1 MHHDVLLFLLSLAVL
16 LGSARLFGALVQK
29 YGMPAVV
36 GEIIAGVVVG
46 KTLVGR
52 LFPESFAWLFPT
64 GTASTLLTGYTTV
77 AAVLLLVVAGFEI
90 DLTVV
95 KRSSRTA
102 IVTSLL
108 GAIVPFALG
117 YGACLFLLPDSDLAN
132 PGRRGV
138 HAAFLGIALSISALP
153 VIART
158 LLDLGLMKTDLG
170 LIVLS
175 AAIFDDLAGWI
186 GFSVLSREFVSAGS
200 ADLSKIGVSV
210 GLTVVFVIGT
220 LLIVRPLADRLLARL
235 DKPNEDTSGRVLSM
249 IMILAMLGASVTQAL
264 DMHAVF
270 GGFIMGLAIG
280 DSSRLREHT
289 RTILRE
295 FVTSVFTPVFFATMA
310 LRVDFAAAFDL
321 RLTALVLAI
330 ACIAKIGGCAIGAR
344 LSGVGWRES
353 TAIGFGMNSRGA
365 MEILLALLALEA
377 NIINPKVFVALVI
390 MAIVTSLISGP
401 AMMRLLRAPP
411 SPVMALLR
419 AGVLELDLRASTSS
433 MAITSLA
440 TALAERSGR
449 PEDAGRFAKAALAR
463 EEIASTAV
471 GQGVAFP
478 HAEVAGLSG
487 PLLAFGRSVRGLDF
501 DAPDGERVKLVLLL
515 LMPPKEFELE
525 LRLLSGMARLLT
537 KDAVRRGILDAED
550 TAAVMATLE
559 AAERAINAPGSKRGA
574 SGATGATG
582 ATGAKSSPKDGDDR
596 AAPAEG

>member
-1 MHHDVLLFLLSLAVL
+1 VHHDVLLFLLSLAVL
-16 LGSARLFGALVQK
+16 LGSARLFGAVVQRF
-29 YGMPAVV
+29 GMPAVV
-36 GEIIAGVVVG
+36 GEIIAGLVVG
-46 KTLVGR
+46 KTLLGR
-52 LFPESFAWLFPT
+52 LFPDAFAWLFPT
-64 GTASTLLTGYTTV
+64 GAASTLLTGYTTV

-102 IVTSLL
+102 VVTSLM
-108 GAIVPFALG
+108 GAIVPFAFG
-117 YGACLFLLPDSDLAN
+117 YGAGLLLPDSDLAN

-200 ADLSKIGVSV
+200 ADLSKIGISV
-210 GLTVVFVIGT
+210 GLTVVFVVGT
-220 LLIVRPLADRLLARL
+220 LLVVRPLADRLLARL

-270 GGFIMGLAIG
+270 GGFVMGLAIG

-289 RTILRE
+289 RAILRE

-321 RLTALVLAI
+321 RLVAIVLAI
-330 ACIAKIGGCAIGAR
+330 ACVAKIAGCAVGAR
-344 LSGVGWRES
+344 ISGVGWRES

-377 NIINPKVFVALVI
+377 NIINPKVFVALVC
-390 MAIVTSLISGP
+390 MAIATSLMSGP
-401 AMMRLLRAPP
+401 AMMRLLKAPP

-419 AGVLELDLRASTSS
+419 AGVIELDLRAATSTL
-433 MAITSLA
+433 AITNLA
-440 TALAERSGR
+440 TALAERAGR
-449 PEDAGRFAKAALAR
+449 SEDAGKFAKAALAR

-478 HAEVAGLSG
+478 HAEVPGLPE
-487 PLLAFGRSVRGLDF
+487 PLLALGRSTRGLAF
-501 DAPDGERVKLVLLL
+501 DAPDGEKVKIVLLL
-515 LMPPKEFELE
+515 LVPPKEFELE

-537 KDAVRRGILDAED
+537 KDAVRRGLIEAED
-550 TAAVMATLE
+550 TQAVMATLE
-559 AAERAINAPGSKRGA
+559 AAERAINAPSSTKIEGNRA
-574 SGATGATG
+574 EP
-582 ATGAKSSPKDGDDR
+582 AKG
-596 AAPAEG
+596 

>member
-1 MHHDVLLFLLSLAVL
+1 
-16 LGSARLFGALVQK
+16 
-29 YGMPAVV
+29 MPAVV
-36 GEIIAGVVVG
+36 GEIIAGLVVG
-46 KTLVGR
+46 KTVLGR
-52 LFPESFAWLFPT
+52 IFPDGFAWLFPT
-64 GTASTLLTGYTTV
+64 GAASTLLTGYTTV

-102 IVTSLL
+102 VVTSLL
-108 GAIVPFALG
+108 GAVVPFALG
-117 YGACLFLLPDSDLAN
+117 YGAGLLLPDSDLAN
-132 PGRRGV
+132 PARRGV

-175 AAIFDDLAGWI
+175 AAVFDDLAGWI

-210 GLTVVFVIGT
+210 GLTVVFVVGT
-220 LLIVRPLADRLLARL
+220 LLVVRPLADRLLAHL
-235 DKPNEDTSGRVLSM
+235 DKPGEETSGRVLSM

-289 RTILRE
+289 RSILRE
-295 FVTSVFTPVFFATMA
+295 FVTSVFTPVFFAMMA

-321 RLTALVLAI
+321 RLVAIVLAI
-330 ACIAKIGGCAIGAR
+330 ACVAKIGGCALGAR

-353 TAIGFGMNSRGA
+353 AAIGFGMNSRGA

-377 NIINPKVFVALVI
+377 SIINPKVFVALVV
-390 MAIVTSLISGP
+390 MAIVTSLLSGP
-401 AMMRLLRAPP
+401 MMMRLLKAPP

-419 AGVLELDLRASTSS
+419 AGVIELDLRASTSS
-433 MAITSLA
+433 MAITNLA
-440 TALAERSGR
+440 TALAERSGK
-449 PEDAGRFAKAALAR
+449 PADGGRFAKAALDR
-463 EEIASTAV
+463 EEISSTAV

-478 HAEVAGLSG
+478 HAEVAGLPG
-487 PLLAFGRSVRGLDF
+487 PMLALGRSTKGVDF
-501 DAPDGERVKLVLLL
+501 DAPDGERVKIVLLL

-537 KDAVRRGILDAED
+537 TDAVRRGLLDAED
-550 TAAVMATLE
+550 TGAVMETLE
-559 AAERAINAPGSKRGA
+559 AAERAINASAAAK
-574 SGATGATG
+574 
-582 ATGAKSSPKDGDDR
+582 GAKGAKGARDR
-596 AAPAEG
+596 SEPAKE